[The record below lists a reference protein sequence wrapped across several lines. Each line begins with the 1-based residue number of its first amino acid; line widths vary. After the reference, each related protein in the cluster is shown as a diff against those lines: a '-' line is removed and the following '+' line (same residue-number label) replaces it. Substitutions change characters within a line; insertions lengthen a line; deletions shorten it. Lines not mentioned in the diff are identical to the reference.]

1 METVLVTGGAGF
13 IGSNL
18 ILELLKQKYRVVCVD
33 NFDDTYKLKFKE
45 EHISPFLKNKNFV
58 LYRVDIC
65 DMESLRSVFEK
76 EKPVYIVHLAAKAD
90 TRDAVKNPYIYI
102 SVNIFGTLNIL
113 ELSKEFGLKR
123 VVMASSG
130 SVYGNNRNLPWKEE
144 ENTDLPLSA
153 YGATKKT
160 TEMLAYTYHHNFGMN
175 IICLRYF
182 NVYGEN
188 NRPSMVPYKWAE
200 AFLCGKEIELS
211 GEGTRKR
218 DFTYVGD
225 VVNAT
230 ILAITSSLQYEILNI
245 ANSQPVSLKELLLVF
260 EKITG
265 LKANVCSRP
274 SHKASVNEMY
284 ADSTKAQKLLNWK
297 PEVSIEEGISKLV
310 TWFRENRLKKSV

>member
-33 NFDDTYKLKFKE
+33 NFDDTYELKFKE

-188 NRPSMVPYKWAE
+188 NRPNMVPYKWAE